1 MTSEQRKEAE
11 ERERWAKAEERA
23 KGGKVADQEGTLKR
37 AVKRL
42 EKKKSKSGK
51 EWCVLR
57 FPSIRLSTFPPGSL
71 SWLSALAVS
80 KPHIVTPPQTMR
92 RCQAMPCGGRQRNP
106 WHS

>member
-57 FPSIRLSTFPPGSL
+57 FSLFCSHSHPVVSPGFPPSSCLTLNLSSL
-71 SWLSALAVS
+71 AGNA
-80 KPHIVTPPQTMR
+80 HFG
-92 RCQAMPCGGRQRNP
+92 RCQAVSCGGQ
-106 WHS
+106 